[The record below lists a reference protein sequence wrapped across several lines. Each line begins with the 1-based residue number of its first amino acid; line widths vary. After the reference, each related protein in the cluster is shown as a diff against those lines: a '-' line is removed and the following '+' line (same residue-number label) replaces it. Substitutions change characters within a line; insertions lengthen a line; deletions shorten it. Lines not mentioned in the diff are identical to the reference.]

1 MCEDYEKRKPL
12 GSEEVENV
20 WYTHK
25 RVAQEAMNNDPYTNG
40 GLLDS
45 TNHLGYVIA
54 QPFGV
59 GLAKV
64 ILEKEFTYEELQFIS
79 RCRLQNISAPDLDR
93 LIALLN
99 KFKKK
104 LMTINWD
111 AAMGNTAPGYNPSY
125 NGWNNPNLF
134 GGPSIQPLY
143 GCPIPQHVEAE
154 AQNGPNEPDE
164 QEEKC
169 EKMPSFLGSVWDNK
183 PSAVRGLYNAVS
195 GAQEPDPKKSRVVL
209 STEGTSSKD
218 DVQKGPNEPGYI
230 MSGSSLKAIIDNPST
245 GIVINDNPVPLT
257 TDKNDSVEE
266 KNND

>member
-25 RVAQEAMNNDPYTNG
+25 RVVQEAMNNDPYTNG

-45 TNHLGYVIA
+45 TNNLGYIVA

-59 GLAKV
+59 NPAKM

-104 LMTINWD
+104 IIASNWD
-111 AAMGNTAPGYNPSY
+111 AVMNNTAPGYNPSY

-143 GCPIPQHVEAE
+143 GCPIPQHVEEE
-154 AQNGPNEPDE
+154 AQKGPNEPDE
-164 QEEKC
+164 QEKKWEQ
-169 EKMPSFLGSVWDNK
+169 MPSFLGSTWNIK
-183 PSAVRGLYNAVS
+183 PGAVRGLYNAVS
-195 GAQEPDPKKSRVVL
+195 GAPEPGFKNKTPKSTTRVVL
-209 STEGTSSKD
+209 SAKEVSSKD
-218 DVQKGPNEPGYI
+218 DD
-230 MSGSSLKAIIDNPST
+230 SSLSKVVIDGPST
-245 GIVINDNPVPLT
+245 GIKINENPVPLT
-257 TDKNDSVEE
+257 EENKSVDKEE

>member
-59 GLAKV
+59 GLAKM

-104 LMTINWD
+104 LMTTNWD

-143 GCPIPQHVEAE
+143 GCPIPQHVEEE
-154 AQNGPNEPDE
+154 AQKGPNEPDE
-164 QEEKC
+164 QSSDEKT
-169 EKMPSFLGSVWDNK
+169 PVFFGSVGT
-183 PSAVRGLYNAVS
+183 PFPERIG
-195 GAQEPDPKKSRVVL
+195 KKKDQYKKTVVL
-209 STEGTSSKD
+209 SAEGISSND
-218 DVQKGPNEPGYI
+218 DSNLFKIASDG
-230 MSGSSLKAIIDNPST
+230 PST
-245 GIVINDNPVPLT
+245 GVVINENPVSLTT
-257 TDKNDSVEE
+257 TDKIDSVDEE